1 MASFLQRVHRTM
13 LLCLKSVVI
22 RWQKPSSYGSRSWRR
37 MLTSG
42 LLLGALLI
50 APAVF
55 GQEQPPDW
63 QAQVRKYSE
72 SQDWNTALRIVDQE
86 VASVP
91 QDMDVRAW
99 RARVLA
105 WSGHLAEA
113 EKEYLE
119 ILKASR
125 NDPDNWMGLA
135 NVYLREG
142 RTEEALRALSL
153 ALELDPK
160 RADVHAARARA
171 LRGGGE
177 RSEARKEF
185 QQALDLDRASGEAR
199 PWLISTRSEP
209 KHRLPVGHDKDLI

>member
-1 MASFLQRVHRTM
+1 M
-13 LLCLKSVVI
+13 LVVF
-22 RWQKPSSYGSRSWRR
+22 PA
-37 MLTSG
+37 
-42 LLLGALLI
+42 LGQDP
-50 APAVF
+50 AP
-55 GQEQPPDW
+55 EW

-72 SQDWNTALRIVDQE
+72 AQDWDSAMGILE
-86 VASVP
+86 SGVARATEE
-91 QDMDVRAW
+91 MDVRGW

-119 ILKASR
+119 IVKVSR

-171 LRGGGE
+171 LRAVGD

-185 QQALDLDRASGEAR
+185 QQALNLEPTSPEAR
-199 PWLISTRSEP
+199 AGIVSTRSDPRHEL
-209 KHRLPVGHDKDLI
+209 RFGEN